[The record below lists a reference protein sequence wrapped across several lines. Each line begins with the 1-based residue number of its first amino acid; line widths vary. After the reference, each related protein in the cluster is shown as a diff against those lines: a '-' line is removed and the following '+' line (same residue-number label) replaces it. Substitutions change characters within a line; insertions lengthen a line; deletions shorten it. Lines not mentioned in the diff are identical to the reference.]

1 MDKVI
6 NPGIPHVGERIFKL
20 LDLSDLVRC
29 FAVSKYWKR
38 LSEHELSARR
48 KIPFFEAS
56 KLGIAEVVK
65 FLLEHPDFQS
75 IDWTA
80 KDQGKTA
87 FHWACYEGRTDV
99 VKLFLDKSTIKDIGL
114 NIKDG
119 GRLTG
124 FGRAC
129 RDGRSDVVKAML
141 DHPNNKSIEM
151 NIKDILGNTALGLAC
166 YHGQRSVVRLLLE
179 HPNSKC
185 IDLNIRDN
193 QGRTPFRLAC
203 DNGQLDIISLLME
216 QSKDKGIDLN
226 MKDNRGHTA
235 LEVIATHNNEL
246 WRDVADSGKPFVV
259 KFLLENSPG
268 TNLKIPTIGHMYRIK
283 MRNPSIIRMFETF
296 WHRQNKRQN

>member
-1 MDKVI
+1 MDRVL
-6 NPGIPHVGERIFKL
+6 NSGIPHVGERIFKL

-29 FAVSKYWKR
+29 FAVSKYWKS
-38 LSEHELSARR
+38 LSENELSARR
-48 KIPFFEAS
+48 KVPFIEAS
-56 KLGIAEVVK
+56 KLGIAEVVQL
-65 FLLEHPDFQS
+65 LLEHPDFKS

-87 FHWACYEGRTDV
+87 FHWACYEGRTTV
-99 VKLFLDKSTIKDIGL
+99 VKWFLDNLTVKDIGL

-124 FGRAC
+124 FVRAC
-129 RDGRSDVVKAML
+129 RDGRSDVVKVML
-141 DHPNNKSIEM
+141 DHPNNKHIEM
-151 NIKDILGNTALGLAC
+151 NIKDILGTTALGLAC
-166 YHGQRSVVRLLLE
+166 FNGQRSVVRLLLE
-179 HPNSKC
+179 HPNSEC

-193 QGRTPFRLAC
+193 QGRNPFRLAC
-203 DNGQLDIISLLME
+203 DNGQLDMISLLME

-235 LEVIATHNNEL
+235 LETAATCN
-246 WRDVADSGKPFVV
+246 DSGKPHVV
-259 KFLLENSPG
+259 KFLLENSLG

-283 MRNPSIIRMFETF
+283 MRNPSIIRMFETY